1 MFDPTNQSHARPPRT
16 RRLAALALALAF
28 ASTGCNELRTDGTSG
43 SRDEMAD
50 ALATDGQAAI
60 ESGNLDNAL
69 DLFTQALASNP
80 RHVDSHI
87 GVGDIYQIKGDYE
100 SAAGKYKTARD
111 IEPQNYDA
119 NYKLGLM
126 MHLLNRVREAVK
138 SYLDA
143 LTINPDSFEANMNL
157 GTAYLQLS
165 EPSLALP
172 YAERATKLDG
182 TSQPAFVNLGVIYAA
197 VGRHEDAVMA
207 YRAAADRGDLSPQIA
222 VNLVNALIKT
232 KKYER
237 AANVL
242 RTLGAREQRT
252 EYHERLGY
260 VYFKQGKFDD
270 SLIQYRKALEAE
282 PDDPAALNG
291 LGVNLMTRYIRGRRL
306 DIETRDEA
314 LNAWRRSLRAN
325 AKQPRIADLI
335 ARYSKL

>member
-1 MFDPTNQSHARPPRT
+1 MT
-16 RRLAALALALAF
+16 RSFPLRCLALAAVLALG
-28 ASTGCNELRTDGTSG
+28 ATGCNEIRTDGTSG
-43 SRDEMAD
+43 SRDDMAD
-50 ALATDGQAAI
+50 ALATEGQTAI
-60 ESGNLDNAL
+60 EGGNLDNAL
-69 DLFTQALASNP
+69 ELFNKALASNP

-100 SAAGKYKTARD
+100 TAADKYKTARD

-172 YAERATKLDG
+172 YAERATKIDG
-182 TSQPAFVNLGVIYAA
+182 SSQPALVNLGVIYAA
-197 VGRHEDAVMA
+197 VGRHDEAVLA
-207 YRAAADRGDLSPQIA
+207 YRGAADLGELSPQIA

-232 KKYER
+232 GKYER

-242 RTLGAREQRT
+242 RTLGVREDRT

-260 VYFKQGKFDD
+260 VYFKQGKFDA
-270 SLIQYRKALEAE
+270 SLMSYRKALEIE
-282 PDDPAALNG
+282 PDDPSSLNG
-291 LGVNLMTRYIRGRRL
+291 LGVNLMTKYIRGRRL
-306 DIETRDEA
+306 DIPVRDEA

-325 AKQPRIADLI
+325 TNQPRIADLI